1 MVLSQSKFL
10 RMDHTVSWEDYGRA
24 IHLILNGF
32 GKGIDVDFQSRNL
45 VGVGHSMGAT
55 AM

>member
-1 MVLSQSKFL
+1 
-10 RMDHTVSWEDYGRA
+10 MDHSVSWEDYARA

-32 GKGIDVDFQSRNL
+32 GKGIDVDFQSRIL
-45 VGVGHSMGAT
+45 VGVGHSMGSA